1 LPEGRGFFSFDKEPS
16 IMEKLYHLFLLTCL
30 VVTIST
36 LVNANV
42 KEDKAYWDRIAPV
55 LNTTYWQ
62 QKASIAAIKNDK
74 AYTPDPYAVSGNL
87 SHSVNE

>member
-1 LPEGRGFFSFDKEPS
+1 
-16 IMEKLYHLFLLTCL
+16 MAKLNHLFLLTCL

-36 LVNANV
+36 LVHANV
-42 KEDKAYWDRIAPV
+42 KEDKAYWDRILPT

-62 QKASIAAIKNDK
+62 KKASIAAKANDK

-87 SHSVNE
+87 SSTVSE

>member
-1 LPEGRGFFSFDKEPS
+1 
-16 IMEKLYHLFLLTCL
+16 L

-36 LVNANV
+36 LVHANV
-42 KEDKAYWDRIAPV
+42 KEDKAYWDRILPT

-62 QKASIAAIKNDK
+62 KKASIAVKANDK

-87 SHSVNE
+87 SSTVSE